1 MQKTAAVYAQ
11 KVYRFGF
18 AFLRSGFVKR
28 IWLFIK
34 YPGLPGSIFESAA
47 MAVCLQAKQKSRRF
61 SFYPFC
67 FSMDFSM
74 LNGFLAQD
82 FENARPDC
90 RYGFGHPRTRNF

>member
-1 MQKTAAVYAQ
+1 
-11 KVYRFGF
+11 
-18 AFLRSGFVKR
+18 
-28 IWLFIK
+28 
-34 YPGLPGSIFESAA
+34 
-47 MAVCLQAKQKSRRF
+47 MAVCLQAKQENRRF

>member
-47 MAVCLQAKQKSRRF
+47 MAVCLQANRRTVV
-61 SFYPFC
+61 
-67 FSMDFSM
+67 
-74 LNGFLAQD
+74 FL
-82 FENARPDC
+82 FILSIFPWILVC
-90 RYGFGHPRTRNF
+90 